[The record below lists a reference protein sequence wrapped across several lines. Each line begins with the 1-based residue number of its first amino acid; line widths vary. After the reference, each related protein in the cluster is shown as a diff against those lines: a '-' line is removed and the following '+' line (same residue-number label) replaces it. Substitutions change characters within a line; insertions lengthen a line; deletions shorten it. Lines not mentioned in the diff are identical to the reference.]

1 EGRRRWMV
9 ARRDSVHAWRIA
21 TDGPSAVRAWIDEQG
36 RVVELQHALGF
47 SLRRTAYE
55 IAFENWRLDG
65 GMRSRAVSSDRDIL
79 ETTAIAASAAIGSKP
94 TSRLRVRLRA
104 AGLEGFALEGGGP
117 ELP

>member
-21 TDGPSAVRAWIDEQG
+21 TDGPSAVSAWIDEQG

-65 GMRSRAVSSDRDIL
+65 GMRSRAVSSDRDVL
-79 ETTAIAASAAIGSKP
+79 ETTAIAASATLDRTRPSRV
-94 TSRLRVRLRA
+94 TLRLRGATLN
-104 AGLEGFALEGGGP
+104 GFALNGGRQS
-117 ELP
+117 L